1 MPCLSLSTPFL
12 NFCVYKAPS
21 LPTNMDDAKPLDL
34 SKFQNRTT
42 ILVGSPTTATSAF
55 VRDILRQINV
65 AKGIVTSRQ
74 PSSFLPECIPP
85 ESVLLHSEF
94 VPEAHRSDDRTPMF
108 AVFDNCFV
116 DNSWMQERSIH
127 MYFHA
132 NRTYQRTA
140 IFVLPRIKRLSPG
153 LRANIDFLCLGK
165 IAEGEAKWIYDM
177 FFQFT
182 ADEAKEGTITFPN
195 YLELVQDDRFLIL
208 QLDSPTL
215 QHYPYTS

>member
-1 MPCLSLSTPFL
+1 M
-12 NFCVYKAPS
+12 
-21 LPTNMDDAKPLDL
+21 DL

-42 ILVGSPTTATSAF
+42 ILVGSPTPTTYAF
-55 VRDILRQINV
+55 VRDILAQIHI
-65 AKGIVTSRQ
+65 KQGIVTSRD
-74 PSSFLPECIPP
+74 PTSFVPD
-85 ESVLLHSEF
+85 SVLFHSEF

-140 IFVLPRIKRLSPG
+140 IFILPSIKRLSPG

-165 IAEGEAKWIYDM
+165 VAEEETKWIYDT
-177 FFQFT
+177 FFQEDT
-182 ADEAKEGTITFPN
+182 TIPFPN
-195 YLELVQDDRFLIL
+195 VLERIQGDGYLIL
-208 QLDSPTL
+208 QLDVPTT
-215 QHYPYTS
+215 QQYTYMP